1 MPMERA
7 GTGITVTIAV
17 ADAVR
22 STTLVAVMTAVVV
35 VLTAGAVYNPA
46 LETLPT
52 VAVQVTAVSLVLRTV
67 A

>member
-1 MPMERA
+1 MERA
-7 GTGITVTIAV
+7 GTGVTVTIAV
-17 ADAVR
+17 ANAVR
-22 STTLVAVMTAVVV
+22 SATLVAVITAVVV

-52 VAVQVTAVSLVLRTV
+52 VAFQVTAVSLVFVTV